1 MSLQAAEA
9 SDLSQQMLGLKA
21 FIEEQRMCDSNRSC
35 LPVALQVA
43 PYNTFYP
50 RLDAHLAEV
59 GVDPS
64 VNLWNVPVA
73 LGKTDPHDPNLPT
86 AGAAD
91 AESETASLLPPER
104 FVPFVVI
111 RLS

>member
-1 MSLQAAEA
+1 MTH
-9 SDLSQQMLGLKA
+9 KA
-21 FIEEQRMCDSNRSC
+21 CFHC
-35 LPVALQVA
+35 QVA

-50 RLDAHLAEV
+50 RLDAHLSEV

-64 VNLWNVPVA
+64 VNLWNVPIT

-91 AESETASLLPPER
+91 GELETASLLPPER
-104 FVPFVVI
+104 FVPFVV
-111 RLS
+111 SAT